1 MPTSKRA
8 SSLQLMELDPG
19 RQAVIRRLEGGR
31 ALLARLAAMGFT
43 PGAMITVVRSSDHG
57 PLLVS
62 LRGSQVALGR
72 GEAAHIFVSL
82 NGKDRPAEAAR
93 THQASYSIALTG
105 QPNVGKSSVFNSL
118 TGMNQHVGNWTGKTI
133 ECKIGTFKFK
143 GTGFSIVD
151 LPGTYSLTAS
161 SEEERLARDYILKE
175 HPHLI
180 VAVVNAASL
189 ERSLYLVAELLLLP
203 VPVIVAL
210 NMVDVAEQEGIQ
222 IEPKVL
228 EAALG
233 IPVVP
238 MVASRGVG
246 LAELEETILRMSK
259 QEAAYQPKRP
269 SILPAH
275 QAVLDQLKGLIGSY
289 VLPGYPEEWVAL
301 KLLEG
306 DEELTGMMRERMP
319 PDAWEA
325 VHALLYQH
333 EDAILD
339 IAGARYEWVARV
351 IRAAVVEPKVTR
363 VGLTSRLDRVLTH
376 PLWGTLTLV
385 AILGGVFWLTY
396 RVGSPL
402 QAWLSRLISALAQ
415 LLRSSWI
422 QAPRWLV
429 EFSAGGILGGIG
441 MVLTFLP
448 ILIIFFAIL
457 GFMEDT
463 GYMAR
468 AAYLSD
474 RWMHMMGLH
483 GKSFMPILLGFGC
496 NVPAILGTRIIESKR
511 VRLLTTLLIPLVP
524 CTARMAVITI
534 LAAVFFGPSAF
545 WIAWGLVGFSLLIL
559 AGLGLVLHHFFF
571 ENEHVP
577 FIMELPLYHLPN
589 LKTIGLYVRDNVVG
603 FLKKAGTTILVATL
617 IVWALS
623 YFPSGNVM
631 TSYLGMAGKLL
642 EPVGSWMGLP
652 WPVLVAL
659 LTSFVAKENTVATLG
674 VLYGNLDVLKTVMTP
689 SAMLAFLVFQ
699 ILFIP
704 CVGTVAAIHQETRS
718 WKWTAT
724 SVGMQ
729 LALSL
734 GFAVA
739 IYQIGRLF

>member
-1 MPTSKRA
+1 MATSKMDQNI
-8 SSLQLMELDPG
+8 QLMELQPG
-19 RQAVIRRLEGGR
+19 KKAVIRRLEGGR
-31 ALLARLAAMGFT
+31 SILSRLAALGFT
-43 PGAMITVVRSSDHG
+43 PGAVITVLRSSDHG

-62 LRGSQVALGR
+62 LRGSRVALGR
-72 GEAAHIFVSL
+72 GEAAHIFISITRKEKPTEKETTKQSNL
-82 NGKDRPAEAAR
+82 
-93 THQASYSIALTG
+93 SIALTG
-105 QPNVGKSSVFNSL
+105 QPNVGKSSVFNLL
-118 TGMNQHVGNWTGKTI
+118 TGLNQHVGNWTGKTI
-133 ECKIGTFKFK
+133 ECKTGTFNFK
-143 GTGFSIVD
+143 GSGFSIVD

-161 SEEERLARDYILKE
+161 SEEERLARDYIIKE
-175 HPHLI
+175 HPDLI

-203 VPVIVAL
+203 VPIVVAL
-210 NMVDVAEQEGIQ
+210 NMTDVAEQEGIQ
-222 IEPKVL
+222 VETKVL

-233 IPVVP
+233 VPVVP
-238 MVASRGVG
+238 MVASKGIG
-246 LAELEETILRMSK
+246 HIELEEAILRMANHEIS
-259 QEAAYQPKRP
+259 YQPKRP

-275 QAVLDQLKGLIGSY
+275 QAVLDQLRGFIGSY
-289 VLPGYPEEWVAL
+289 VLPSYPEEWVAL

-306 DEELTGMMRERMP
+306 DEELTGLMKSTMP
-319 PDAWEA
+319 PEAWKN
-325 VHALLYQH
+325 VHTLLYQH

-363 VGLTSRLDRVLTH
+363 VGMTSRMDRVLTH
-376 PLWGTLTLV
+376 PLWGTMTLI

-396 RVGSPL
+396 KVGGPIQS
-402 QAWLSRLISALAQ
+402 WLSGLINQLAQ
-415 LLRSSWI
+415 ILRSGLGWS
-422 QAPRWLV
+422 PKWLV
-429 EFSAGGILGGIG
+429 EFFAGGVLGGIG

-448 ILIIFFAIL
+448 ILIIFFAIM

-496 NVPAILGTRIIESKR
+496 NVPAILGTRIIESR
-511 VRLLTTLLIPLVP
+511 RGRLLTILLIPLVP

-534 LAAVFFGPSAF
+534 LAAVFFGSGAF

-589 LKTIGLYVRDNVVG
+589 FRTIGIYIQNNILG
-603 FLKKAGTTILVATL
+603 FLKKVGTTILVATL
-617 IVWALS
+617 FVWVLS
-623 YFPSGNVM
+623 YFPNGNVM
-631 TSYLGMAGKLL
+631 TSYLSMAGKFL
-642 EPVGSWMGLP
+642 EPVGRWMGLP

-674 VLYGNLDVLKTVMTP
+674 VLYGNLNVLKTAMTP
-689 SAMLAFLVFQ
+689 AAMLAFLVFQ
-699 ILFIP
+699 LLFIP
-704 CVGTVAAIHQETRS
+704 CVGTVAAIRQETGS

-729 LALSL
+729 LVLSL
-734 GFAVA
+734 GLAVTV
-739 IYQIGRLF
+739 YQVGRFF

>member
-1 MPTSKRA
+1 MQLVE
-8 SSLQLMELDPG
+8 LQPG
-19 RQAVIRRLEGGR
+19 KKAVIRRLEGGR
-31 ALLARLAAMGFT
+31 SVLSRLAALGFT
-43 PGAMITVVRSSDHG
+43 PGAVVTVLRSSDHG
-57 PLLVS
+57 PLIVS
-62 LRGSQVALGR
+62 LRGSRVALGR
-72 GEAAHIFVSL
+72 GEAAHIFVSFT
-82 NGKDRPAEAAR
+82 GKEKPAEKV
-93 THQASYSIALTG
+93 TTNLSNLSIALTG
-105 QPNVGKSSVFNSL
+105 QPNVGKSSVFNLL
-118 TGMNQHVGNWTGKTI
+118 TGLNQHVGNWMGKTI

-143 GTGFSIVD
+143 GTGFSVVD

-175 HPHLI
+175 LPDLI

-189 ERSLYLVAELLLLP
+189 ERSLYLVGELLLLP
-203 VPVIVAL
+203 VPIVVAL
-210 NMVDVAEQEGIQ
+210 NMTDVAEQEGIQ
-222 IEPKVL
+222 VEPKVL

-233 IPVVP
+233 VPVVS
-238 MVASRGVG
+238 MVASKGVG
-246 LAELEETILRMSK
+246 LTELEETILRLSK
-259 QEAAYQPKRP
+259 HELSYQPKRP

-275 QAVLDQLKGLIGSY
+275 QTVLDQLKSYIGSY
-289 VLPGYPEEWVAL
+289 VLPSYPEEWVAL

-306 DEELTGMMRERMP
+306 DEELTEMMKSAMP
-319 PDAWEA
+319 PEAWEN
-325 VHALLYQH
+325 VHTLLYQH

-339 IAGARYEWVARV
+339 IAGARYEWVARI

-376 PLWGTLTLV
+376 PFWGTLTLV

-402 QAWLSRLISALAQ
+402 QTWLGRLISDLAQ
-415 LLRSSWI
+415 VLRISWA
-422 QAPRWLV
+422 QGPKWLV

-448 ILIIFFAIL
+448 ILVIFFAIL

-496 NVPAILGTRIIESKR
+496 NVPAILGTRIIESR
-511 VRLLTTLLIPLVP
+511 RARLLTTLLIPLVP

-534 LAAVFFGPSAF
+534 LTAVFFGPSAF
-545 WIAWGLVGFSLLIL
+545 WISWGLVGCSLLIL

-589 LKTIGLYVRDNVVG
+589 FRTIGIYVGDNILG

-617 IVWALS
+617 FVWALS
-623 YFPSGNVM
+623 YFPTGNVM
-631 TSYLGMAGKLL
+631 TSYLGMVGKFL
-642 EPVGSWMGLP
+642 EPVGRWMGLP

-674 VLYGNLDVLKTVMTP
+674 VLYGNLNVLKSVVVP
-689 SAMLAFLVFQ
+689 AAMLSFLVFQ

-704 CVGTVAAIHQETRS
+704 CVGTVAAIQQETKS
-718 WKWTAT
+718 WKWTAA

-734 GFAVA
+734 GLAVA
-739 IYQIGRLF
+739 VYQVGRLF

>member
-1 MPTSKRA
+1 MQLLE
-8 SSLQLMELDPG
+8 LQPG
-19 RQAVIRRLEGGR
+19 KKAVIRSLEGGR
-31 ALLARLAAMGFT
+31 SVLSRLAALGFT
-43 PGAMITVVRSSDHG
+43 PGAVVTVLRSSDHG

-62 LRGSQVALGR
+62 LRGSRVALGR
-72 GEAAHIFVSL
+72 GEAAHIFVTFIV
-82 NGKDRPAEAAR
+82 KEKPAQIETTNQR
-93 THQASYSIALTG
+93 DLTIALTG
-105 QPNVGKSSVFNSL
+105 QPNVGKSSVFNLL

-133 ECKIGTFKFK
+133 ECKTGTYNFK
-143 GTGFSIVD
+143 GTGFSVVD

-161 SEEERLARDYILKE
+161 SEEERLARDFITKE
-175 HPHLI
+175 HPDLI
-180 VAVVNAASL
+180 VAVVNAATL

-203 VPVIVAL
+203 VPIVVAL
-210 NMVDVAEQEGIQ
+210 NMTDVAEQEGIQ

-233 IPVVP
+233 VPVVP
-238 MVASRGVG
+238 MVASKGAGHV
-246 LAELEETILRMSK
+246 ELEEAILRLSNH
-259 QEAAYQPKRP
+259 EISYQPKRP

-275 QAVLDQLKGLIGSY
+275 QTVLDQLRGFIGSY
-289 VLPGYPEEWVAL
+289 VLPIYPEKWVAL

-306 DEELTGMMRERMP
+306 DEELTELMKSSMP
-319 PDAWEA
+319 PEAWEN

-339 IAGARYEWVARV
+339 IAGARYEWVARI

-363 VGLTSRLDRVLTH
+363 VGMTARLDRVLTH
-376 PLWGTLTLV
+376 PLWGTLTLIT
-385 AILGGVFWLTY
+385 ILGGVFWLTY
-396 RVGSPL
+396 KVGSPI
-402 QAWLSRLISALAQ
+402 QAFLSQLISQVAQ
-415 LLRSSWI
+415 ILRSGWTTG
-422 QAPRWLV
+422 PRWLV

-448 ILIIFFAIL
+448 ILVIFFAIL

-496 NVPAILGTRIIESKR
+496 NVPAILGTRIIESR
-511 VRLLTTLLIPLVP
+511 RARLLTILLIPLVP

-534 LAAVFFGPSAF
+534 LAAVFFGSSAF
-545 WIAWGLVGFSLLIL
+545 WIAWGLVGCSLLIL
-559 AGLGLVLHHFFF
+559 AGMGIVLHHFFF

-589 LKTIGLYVRDNVVG
+589 FRTIGIYVRDNLLA
-603 FLKKAGTTILVATL
+603 FIKKAGTTILVATL
-617 IVWALS
+617 FVWALS
-623 YFPSGNVM
+623 YFPTGNVM
-631 TSYLGMAGKLL
+631 TSYLGVAGKFL

-674 VLYGNLDVLKTVMTP
+674 VLYGSLNALKTAMTLA
-689 SAMLAFLVFQ
+689 AMLAFLVFQ

-704 CVGTVAAIHQETRS
+704 CVGTMAAIQQETRS

-724 SVGMQ
+724 SIGIQ
-729 LALSL
+729 LAMSL
-734 GFAVA
+734 GLAVA
-739 IYQIGRLF
+739 VYQIVRLF

>member
-1 MPTSKRA
+1 M
-8 SSLQLMELDPG
+8 QLMELQPG
-19 RQAVIRRLEGGR
+19 KKAVIRRLEGGR
-31 ALLARLAAMGFT
+31 SVLSRLAALGFT
-43 PGAMITVVRSSDHG
+43 PGAVVTILRSSDHG
-57 PLLVS
+57 PLLIS
-62 LRGSQVALGR
+62 LRGSRVALGR
-72 GEAAHIFVSL
+72 GEAAHIFVSFT
-82 NGKDRPAEAAR
+82 GKEKPTE
-93 THQASYSIALTG
+93 TETTNPSTISIALTG
-105 QPNVGKSSVFNSL
+105 QPNVGKSSVFNLL
-118 TGMNQHVGNWTGKTI
+118 TGLNQHVGNWTGKTI
-133 ECKIGTFKFK
+133 ECKVGTFKYK
-143 GTGFSIVD
+143 RIGFSVVD

-161 SEEERLARDYILKE
+161 SEEERLARDYIIKE
-175 HPHLI
+175 HPDLI
-180 VAVVNAASL
+180 IAVVNAATL

-203 VPVIVAL
+203 APIVVAL
-210 NMVDVAEQEGIQ
+210 NMTDVAEQEGIQ
-222 IEPKVL
+222 VEPKVL

-233 IPVVP
+233 VPVIS
-238 MVASRGVG
+238 MVASKGGG
-246 LAELEETILRMSK
+246 LVELEDVIFRMSNH
-259 QEAAYQPKRP
+259 EISYQPKKP
-269 SILPAH
+269 LILPAH
-275 QAVLDQLKGLIGSY
+275 QAVLDQLRSYIGSF
-289 VLPGYPEEWVAL
+289 VLPSYPEEWVAL

-306 DEELTGMMRERMP
+306 DEELTELMKSAMP
-319 PDAWEA
+319 PGAWEI
-325 VHALLYQH
+325 VHTLLYQH

-363 VGLTSRLDRVLTH
+363 VGLTARLDRVLTH
-376 PLWGTLTLV
+376 PFWGTLTLI

-396 RVGSPL
+396 RVGSPV
-402 QAWLSRLISALAQ
+402 QAWLSRLISELAQ
-415 LLRSSWI
+415 ILRSGWA
-422 QAPRWLV
+422 QGPKWLV

-441 MVLTFLP
+441 MILTFLP
-448 ILIIFFAIL
+448 ILTIFFAIL

-483 GKSFMPILLGFGC
+483 GKSFIPILLGFGC
-496 NVPAILGTRIIESKR
+496 NVPAILGTRTIESR
-511 VRLLTTLLIPLVP
+511 RARLLTTLLIPLVP

-545 WIAWGLVGFSLLIL
+545 WIAWGLVGCSLLIL

-589 LKTIGLYVRDNVVG
+589 FRTIGIYVWDNILG

-617 IVWALS
+617 VVWALS
-623 YFPSGNVM
+623 YFPTGNVM
-631 TSYLGMAGKLL
+631 TSYLGMAGKFL
-642 EPVGSWMGLP
+642 EPIGRWMGLP

-659 LTSFVAKENTVATLG
+659 LTSFVAKENTVATLA
-674 VLYGNLDVLKTVMTP
+674 VLYGDLNMLKTVMTP
-689 SAMLAFLVFQ
+689 AAMLAFLVFQ

-718 WKWTAT
+718 WKWTAA

-734 GFAVA
+734 GLAVA
-739 IYQIGRLF
+739 VYQIGRLF

>member
-1 MPTSKRA
+1 
-8 SSLQLMELDPG
+8 MELLPG
-19 RQAVIRRLEGGR
+19 KKAVIRRLEGGR
-31 ALLARLAAMGFT
+31 SVLSRLAALGFT
-43 PGAMITVVRSSDHG
+43 PGALITVLRSSDHG

-62 LRGSQVALGR
+62 LRGSRVALGR
-72 GEAAHIFVSL
+72 GEAAHIFVSFA
-82 NGKDRPAEAAR
+82 GKEK
-93 THQASYSIALTG
+93 TTEKETSNQNNLSIALTG
-105 QPNVGKSSVFNSL
+105 QPNVGKSSVFNLL
-118 TGMNQHVGNWTGKTI
+118 TGLNQHVGNWTGKTI

-143 GTGFSIVD
+143 GTEFSIVD

-161 SEEERLARDYILKE
+161 SEEERLARDYIIKD
-175 HPHLI
+175 HPDLI

-203 VPVIVAL
+203 VPIIVAL
-210 NMVDVAEQEGIQ
+210 NMTDVAEQEGIQ
-222 IEPKVL
+222 VEPKVL

-233 IPVVP
+233 VPVVC
-238 MVASRGVG
+238 MVASKGGG
-246 LAELEETILRMSK
+246 LVELEETILRMSNH
-259 QEAAYQPKRP
+259 EIPYQPKKP
-269 SILPAH
+269 LILPAH
-275 QAVLDQLKGLIGSY
+275 QAVLEHLRGFIGSY
-289 VLPGYPEEWVAL
+289 VLPSYPEEWVAL

-306 DEELTGMMRERMP
+306 DEELTELMKSAMP
-319 PDAWEA
+319 PEAWKN
-325 VHALLYQH
+325 VYALLYQH

-363 VGLTSRLDRVLTH
+363 VGMTARLDRVLTH
-376 PLWGTLTLV
+376 PLLGTLTLI
-385 AILGGVFWLTY
+385 AILGGAFWLTY
-396 RVGSPL
+396 KVGSPI
-402 QAWLSRLISALAQ
+402 QAWLSHLISQLAQ
-415 LLRSSWI
+415 ILRSGWA
-422 QAPRWLV
+422 QGPKWLV

-448 ILIIFFAIL
+448 ILVIFFAIL

-474 RWMHMMGLH
+474 RWMHMIGLH

-496 NVPAILGTRIIESKR
+496 NVPAILGTRIIESR
-511 VRLLTTLLIPLVP
+511 RARLLTTLLIPLVP

-545 WIAWGLVGFSLLIL
+545 WIAWGLVGCSLLIL
-559 AGLGLVLHHFFF
+559 ASLGLVLHHFFF

-589 LKTIGLYVRDNVVG
+589 FRTIGIYVWDNLLG

-617 IVWALS
+617 FVWALS
-623 YFPSGNVM
+623 YFPTGNVM
-631 TSYLGMAGKLL
+631 TSYLGLVGKFLQ
-642 EPVGSWMGLP
+642 PIGNWMGLP

-674 VLYGNLDVLKTVMTP
+674 VLYGNLNLLKTVMTP
-689 SAMLAFLVFQ
+689 AAMLAFLVFQ
-699 ILFIP
+699 TLFIP

-724 SVGMQ
+724 SVGTQ

-734 GFAVA
+734 GLAVA
-739 IYQIGRLF
+739 VYQIGRFF

>member
-1 MPTSKRA
+1 MQLVE
-8 SSLQLMELDPG
+8 LQPG
-19 RQAVIRRLEGGR
+19 KKAVIRRLEGGR
-31 ALLARLAAMGFT
+31 SVLSRLAALGFT
-43 PGAMITVVRSSDHG
+43 PGAVVTVLRSSDHG
-57 PLLVS
+57 PLIVS
-62 LRGSQVALGR
+62 LRGSRVALGR
-72 GEAAHIFVSL
+72 GEAAHIFVSFT
-82 NGKDRPAEAAR
+82 GKEKPAEKV
-93 THQASYSIALTG
+93 TTNLSNLSIALTG
-105 QPNVGKSSVFNSL
+105 QPNVGKSSVFNLL
-118 TGMNQHVGNWTGKTI
+118 TGLNQHVGNWMGKTI

-143 GTGFSIVD
+143 GTGFSVVD

-175 HPHLI
+175 LPDLI

-203 VPVIVAL
+203 VPIVVAL
-210 NMVDVAEQEGIQ
+210 NMTDVAEQEGIQ
-222 IEPKVL
+222 VEPKVL

-233 IPVVP
+233 VPVVS
-238 MVASRGVG
+238 MVASKGVG
-246 LAELEETILRMSK
+246 LTELEETILRLSK
-259 QEAAYQPKRP
+259 HELSYQPKRP

-275 QAVLDQLKGLIGSY
+275 QTVLDQLKSYIGSY
-289 VLPGYPEEWVAL
+289 VLPSYPEEWVAL

-306 DEELTGMMRERMP
+306 DEELTEMMKSAMP
-319 PDAWEA
+319 PEAWEN
-325 VHALLYQH
+325 VHTLLYQH

-339 IAGARYEWVARV
+339 IAGARYEWVARI

-376 PLWGTLTLV
+376 PFWGTLTLV

-402 QAWLSRLISALAQ
+402 QTWLGRLISDLAQ
-415 LLRSSWI
+415 VLRISWA
-422 QAPRWLV
+422 QGPKWLV

-448 ILIIFFAIL
+448 ILVIFFAIL

-496 NVPAILGTRIIESKR
+496 NVPAILGTRIIESR
-511 VRLLTTLLIPLVP
+511 RARLLTTLLIPLVP

-545 WIAWGLVGFSLLIL
+545 WISWGLVGCSLLIL

-589 LKTIGLYVRDNVVG
+589 FRTIGIYVGDNILG

-617 IVWALS
+617 FVWALS
-623 YFPSGNVM
+623 YFPTGNVM
-631 TSYLGMAGKLL
+631 TSYLGMVGKFL
-642 EPVGSWMGLP
+642 EPVGRWMGLP

-674 VLYGNLDVLKTVMTP
+674 VLYGNLNVLKSVVVP
-689 SAMLAFLVFQ
+689 AAMLSFLVFQ

-704 CVGTVAAIHQETRS
+704 CVGTVAAIQQETKS
-718 WKWTAT
+718 WKWTAA

-734 GFAVA
+734 GLAVA
-739 IYQIGRLF
+739 VYQVGRLF